1 MCCLPEGYPHCSPLG
16 VCIQDIGDRIRGG
29 VPQPGDQLLHLR
41 QAAEGGRH
49 GSPVLGAGLHA
60 DCPLPGHCV
69 CVEQHPG
76 HARAGFEENTIEWS
90 FIFWDLIYFLPNT
103 KLLF

>member
-1 MCCLPEGYPHCSPLG
+1 MCCPPEWYPHCSPLG
-16 VCIQDIGDRIRGG
+16 VCIEQVGNRIGGG
-29 VPQPGDQLLHLR
+29 VPQPGDQLLHLL

-60 DCPLPGHCV
+60 HCPLPGHRV

-76 HARAGFEENTIEWS
+76 HARAEEGALEE
-90 FIFWDLIYFLPNT
+90 L
-103 KLLF
+103 